1 MKHLRWHPKPCAL
14 GVSGTAKLV
23 DDYDDDDKYHK
34 GSMAALIAEI
44 RDLTVVKNYQIT
56 RERLVEMYD
65 EHTKEDMNTKEYMK

>member
-34 GSMAALIAEI
+34 GNMATLIAEI
-44 RDLTVVKNYQIT
+44 QDLAVVKNYQIT

-65 EHTKEDMNTKEYMK
+65 EHTKEDMK